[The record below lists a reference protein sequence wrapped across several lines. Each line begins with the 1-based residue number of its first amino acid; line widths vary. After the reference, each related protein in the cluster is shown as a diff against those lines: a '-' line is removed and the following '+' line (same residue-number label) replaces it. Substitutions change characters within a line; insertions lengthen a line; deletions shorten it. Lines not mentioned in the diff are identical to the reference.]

1 MRFLTAFLACVLSTA
16 AVAQYTV
23 EGMDTY
29 AAPAYLVMTDASSD
43 LLNARGRF
51 VAELERL
58 GFRVVTEHQQGQMI
72 RKEQVAVRTAEVLQA
87 AGPDGLSEKDLK
99 DRLDTRGVGWSMWGK
114 AQIDAYLAAGHV
126 RTWEVATPVT
136 SFLNRKTDYYAWAE
150 GTPVP
155 ASTLDAPGTF
165 HYFSFQYTYRE
176 SLSCGNTFAEIHG
189 TINDVSGGA
198 NRPLVTFDF
207 KQPLLGGA
215 CPSTIIPELARRF
228 KPDASTTAE
237 ADIAIQLKDDGAGLA
252 AVGTLMI
259 VAQPG
264 TDCAGITS
272 TDALDLFALQL
283 IPHFDIVDRS
293 VQDLIFAEQQ
303 LGMTG
308 LIREADLVEA
318 GLQAGAQGILTVQG
332 TCLAEQSLWK
342 AKLIDAQSSVLL
354 LSAIGRDTTP
364 QAVAES
370 IANSL

>member
-1 MRFLTAFLACVLSTA
+1 MRVLPALLACFLSAA

-29 AAPAYLVMTDASSD
+29 AAPTYLVMTDASSD

-51 VAELERL
+51 VAELERH
-58 GFRVVTEHQQGQMI
+58 GFRVITEHQQGQMI
-72 RKEQVAVRTAEVLQA
+72 REEQVAVRTAEVLQA

-99 DRLDTRGVGWSMWGK
+99 DRLDTRGVSWSIWGK

-136 SFLNRKTDYYAWAE
+136 SFLNRKTDHYAWAE
-150 GTPVP
+150 GAPVP

-165 HYFSFQYTYRE
+165 HFFSFQYTYRE

-189 TINDVSGGA
+189 TINEVSSGA

-228 KPDASTTAE
+228 QPDASATAE
-237 ADIAIQLKDDGAGLA
+237 ADIAIQLKDGGEGLA

-332 TCLAEQSLWK
+332 TCLATQSLWK